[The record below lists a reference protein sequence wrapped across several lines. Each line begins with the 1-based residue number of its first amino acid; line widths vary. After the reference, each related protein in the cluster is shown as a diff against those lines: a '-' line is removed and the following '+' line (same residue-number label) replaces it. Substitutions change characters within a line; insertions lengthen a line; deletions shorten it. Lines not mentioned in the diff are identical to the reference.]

1 LPSSSQTTPAQH
13 PSLTV
18 APQLE
23 SKSHEG
29 VGRATWGAVAAG
41 MALGAHAG
49 LMCALRK
56 RERAKVKAAETAAEQ
71 RLFESVYLDYTSE
84 YLKGPMYFHE
94 DKLQGFL
101 PDYPGNPMFKNG
113 KMTSNATGNL
123 KTFSS
128 NELAF
133 LSVLFL
139 AIGLYGNIQFNYTD
153 PQWVKVDNG
162 ENFNVSYIVES
173 LFLPISFFMHIAAYI
188 QKQNGK

>member
-1 LPSSSQTTPAQH
+1 MPSSGRTGPLQQVSYEGATQREGSSGQG
-13 PSLTV
+13 
-18 APQLE
+18 
-23 SKSHEG
+23 G
-29 VGRATWGAVAAG
+29 VGRFPWGAAAG
-41 MALGAHAG
+41 LALGAHVG
-49 LMCALRK
+49 LFCATR
-56 RERAKVKAAETAAEQ
+56 RGGRSAVNAAETAAEQ

-128 NELAF
+128 SELAF

-139 AIGLYGNIQFNYTD
+139 GIGLYGNIQFLYLD
-153 PQWVKVDNG
+153 PQWAKVDLG